1 MFYNFYHTSLILP
14 LLNLYFS
21 ILSFW
26 CYCECII
33 FLILFWSVQCQ
44 YIEVLL
50 IFVSWSYI
58 MWPYWTCLLILVVF
72 LVDLL
77 GFSKYKILL
86 SANGGNFSL
95 SNLDA
100 FYFSFLPDCTDLTS
114 IQKSQEQIS
123 SLFPAS
129 GKAFHHSPLRCGCR
143 GFVGDFYWVEKV
155 PFFLLCQEFLSW
167 MKSESENHSL
177 MSDSLGSHGIL
188 QARMLEWVVPFSR
201 GSSQPRDQTQVS
213 RITGRFFTSWAA
225 RETQEY
231 WSG

>member
-1 MFYNFYHTSLILP
+1 MYYFLNFILECSMPIYRSTVDFCILILYYVT
-14 LLNLYFS
+14 LLNLFVNFS
-21 ILSFW
+21 SF
-26 CYCECII
+26 
-33 FLILFWSVQCQ
+33 
-44 YIEVLL
+44 
-50 IFVSWSYI
+50 
-58 MWPYWTCLLILVVF
+58 F

-155 PFFLLCQEFLSW
+155 PFFLLCQEFLS
-167 MKSESENHSL
+167 
-177 MSDSLGSHGIL
+177 
-188 QARMLEWVVPFSR
+188 
-201 GSSQPRDQTQVS
+201 
-213 RITGRFFTSWAA
+213 
-225 RETQEY
+225 
-231 WSG
+231 